1 MELKYFSQSNQTLL
15 QNICVHIPQTIDL
28 SMTREIYTDHMNMI
42 VHNRTFCQ
50 ILTPHKAGEWMTS

>member
-15 QNICVHIPQTIDL
+15 QNICVHIPVPQTIDL

-42 VHNRTFCQ
+42 VHNRAFCQ
-50 ILTPHKAGEWMTS
+50 ILTPIKLENG